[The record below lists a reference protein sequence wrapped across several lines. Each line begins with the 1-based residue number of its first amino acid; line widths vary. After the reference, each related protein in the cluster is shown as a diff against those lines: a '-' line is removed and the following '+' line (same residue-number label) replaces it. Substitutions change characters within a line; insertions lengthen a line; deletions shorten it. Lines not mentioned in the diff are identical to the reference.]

1 VQQQQHHQLEIQRER
16 WTRQTHPERRT
27 RTSAPAWS
35 TQRQRHTQTPNTSQ
49 IRAQNRTQNPCEHVR
64 TCALEGDSGIA
75 RRTGWKKQRVYLI
88 TGSITTA
95 TSISAFH
102 NHQIERHT
110 NNFNVERT
118 RHGRVWQL
126 KPPCLIGGGQ
136 GWHGES
142 FDCTHDP
149 VRACAATP
157 QPKPFLTVTPTLQ

>member
-1 VQQQQHHQLEIQRER
+1 MDKEEKDIYTSMEHTALAP
-16 WTRQTHPERRT
+16 HPKRPT
-27 RTSAPAWS
+27 LHKS
-35 TQRQRHTQTPNTSQ
+35 
-49 IRAQNRTQNPCEHVR
+49 RAQNRTQNTKTIFQIAKPCEHVR

-102 NHQIERHT
+102 NHHFERHT

-118 RHGRVWQL
+118 RHGRVGQL